1 MYVSKEVTEGGREG
15 GREGE
20 REGGRE
26 GEREGGAF
34 DVNIHL
40 MNLPPL
46 APRQTALLFV
56 LLLLLLAQGQV
67 VHLPNRWSQTWID
80 HRDQGLYLR
89 LETFP

>member
-15 GREGE
+15 GRK
-20 REGGRE
+20 RRK
-26 GEREGGAF
+26 EGGAF
-34 DVNIHL
+34 DVNIHS

-46 APRQTALLFV
+46 ALRQTAPLFV
-56 LLLLLLAQGQV
+56 RLLLLLAQGQV